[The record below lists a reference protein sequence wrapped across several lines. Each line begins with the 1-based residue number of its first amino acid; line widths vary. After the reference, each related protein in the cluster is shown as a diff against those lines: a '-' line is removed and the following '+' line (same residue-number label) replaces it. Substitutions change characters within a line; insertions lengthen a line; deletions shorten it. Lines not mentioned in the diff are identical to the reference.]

1 MLNSGVFFRVLKDG
15 ENHLKYI
22 REFVDTYNLPY
33 SFTDDDSNE
42 APALLAKDGYLVV
55 KTSWDYMNIVI
66 FYVPWLITTNQKK
79 WLDTNLDNFKNYEY
93 LGFNNYSVVDGEV
106 KEEKIED
113 FDIELSEINKRYLN
127 YRKSSGIKGRVV
139 IIPDEEQVLMDE
151 FEQDI
156 LDDEYHVKAYQKFVD
171 ENNMGIEFGEDES
184 HIASL
189 SIAELGHF
197 NYKTE
202 DDIGVIAFYLP
213 SKVTDRQLEYFE
225 NHKDDYASYGTVGA
239 YIFRRVDDT
248 IYTDEI
254 YGLDVIENQMIK
266 RNRKSEEKGHVR

>member
-1 MLNSGVFFRVLKDG
+1 M
-15 ENHLKYI
+15 
-22 REFVDTYNLPY
+22 
-33 SFTDDDSNE
+33 
-42 APALLAKDGYLVV
+42 
-55 KTSWDYMNIVI
+55 
-66 FYVPWLITTNQKK
+66 
-79 WLDTNLDNFKNYEY
+79 
-93 LGFNNYSVVDGEV
+93 
-106 KEEKIED
+106 
-113 FDIELSEINKRYLN
+113 KRG
-127 YRKSSGIKGRVV
+127 KVV
-139 IIPDEEQVLMDE
+139 IIPDEEQILEDK

-156 LDDEYHVKAYQKFVD
+156 LDDEYHVKGYQKFSD
-171 ENNMGIEFGEDES
+171 DNNLGLHFRDDES
-184 HIASL
+184 HRAGL